1 MFITTSSL
9 ENHRSLM
16 STNYRKD
23 EGAVINA
30 LLCIAKL
37 SPASRSQ
44 AWDRAREL
52 VLGIRQSPLGKGG
65 VDALLNEFALSSE
78 EGVVLMC
85 LAEALLRIP
94 DKITTD
100 RLIRDKLGTGDWV
113 SHLGNSD
120 SFFVNASAWGLL
132 LTGKVVNYKGAV
144 SNKGDAR
151 KEEGQQQANLLKR
164 TINRLGEPVIR
175 SSVRIAMQIMG
186 AQFVMGTNIG
196 AAITR
201 AKKQEAK
208 GYRYSYDMLGEGART
223 MADADAYLASYLN
236 AIKEIGEAAGAVG
249 PIKSPGISVKLS
261 ALHPRYEVAHKQR
274 VMNELVPRLKTLAL
288 SASQYDIGLTVD
300 AEEADRLDLSLDIIE
315 AVFSDPDLLTWQGFG
330 IAIQA
335 YQKRAL
341 DVVDWAQSLA
351 EINGRKMMVRLVK
364 GAYWDSEIKWSQTDG
379 FADYPVFT
387 KKPST
392 DVSYQACARRLLSYR
407 DHLYPQFA
415 SHNAYTVAMIL
426 ALDKL
431 EGDTAKTAQGY
442 EFQRLHGMGEALYDQ
457 VMEEE
462 GIACRIYAPVGEHAN
477 LLAYLVR
484 RLLENGA
491 NSSFVNNIVDESIP
505 IESLID
511 DPVEVVRQWRI
522 KRNERIP
529 LPNNLYFDTSINGEP
544 LNRVNSKGDDLSDID
559 TLRCIKQSMDSWWQ
573 KNHPFS
579 NRAILEDG
587 GNTVIVNP
595 AKLSESI
602 GLISYASEDD
612 MLDALTRA
620 ENAFPSWNSL
630 SLKRRAALL
639 RKLALALENRR
650 YQFAAI
656 CIKEAGKTLGDSLSE
671 VREAV
676 DFCRYY
682 ADQSESLMKDSTQLS
697 RGVILCI
704 SPWNF
709 PLAIF
714 LGQVS
719 AALVTGNTVIAKPAE
734 QTSLVAL
741 LVKDLMIEVGFPESV
756 LELVLSPGK
765 PVGETLVADSRIKAI
780 LFTGSTRTAG
790 IISKKL
796 ANRSDT
802 DIPFVAETGGQNVMI
817 VDSTALPEQVVD
829 DVITSA
835 FQSAGQRCS
844 ALRVLYLQE
853 EIADSVIKMIMG
865 AMQEL
870 IIGDPAF
877 LNTDIGP
884 LVDEM
889 ALSRLNDHIEYLASL
904 GSKASCLYS
913 LSIDASLKG
922 YYFPPKLYEI
932 DDVSLLKEE
941 VFGPIVHIIRYKAK
955 NLEGVVEEINQ
966 SGYGLTLG
974 IHSRIQSISEEIAG
988 RVKVGNIYINR
999 NMIGAV
1005 VGVQPFGG
1013 RGLSGTGPK
1022 AGGPSYLMKLM
1033 KKDVQLT
1040 HEKIQP
1046 AENAVPLFK
1055 DDEDQTLIGSEW
1067 LDIALLDKA
1076 QLRWASTDIYQRV
1089 SVIRRVLASLT
1100 KDDNSSGY
1108 SLINNQELER
1118 FVSETES
1125 IIAAA
1130 NKLGS
1135 RHLPGPTGESNI
1147 LSYEPKGILA
1157 LLWEEGRPNWR
1168 LLLNVFTALLTG
1180 NSIVIV
1186 TKSPSVD
1193 VDACQALFVKSGLPQ
1208 EVISTPEN
1216 GKSTLMNELVVA
1228 VVLSE
1233 NSKYRKSVEQLLS
1246 NRTGALTG
1254 IIEGVSLHDYLTE
1267 KTISIDTTAAGGN
1280 ATLMT
1285 M

>member
-1 MFITTSSL
+1 
-9 ENHRSLM
+9 
-16 STNYRKD
+16 
-23 EGAVINA
+23 
-30 LLCIAKL
+30 
-37 SPASRSQ
+37 
-44 AWDRAREL
+44 
-52 VLGIRQSPLGKGG
+52 
-65 VDALLNEFALSSE
+65 
-78 EGVVLMC
+78 
-85 LAEALLRIP
+85 
-94 DKITTD
+94 
-100 RLIRDKLGTGDWV
+100 
-113 SHLGNSD
+113 
-120 SFFVNASAWGLL
+120 
-132 LTGKVVNYKGAV
+132 
-144 SNKGDAR
+144 
-151 KEEGQQQANLLKR
+151 
-164 TINRLGEPVIR
+164 
-175 SSVRIAMQIMG
+175 
-186 AQFVMGTNIG
+186 MGTTIG

-201 AKKQEAK
+201 ARKQEAK

-223 MADADAYLASYLN
+223 MKDADAYMASYLN
-236 AIKEIGEAAGAVG
+236 AIKAIGEAAGGLG

-261 ALHPRYEVAHKQR
+261 ALHPRYEVAQKQR
-274 VMNELVPRLKTLAL
+274 VMDELVPRLKTLAL
-288 SASQYDIGLTVD
+288 AASLYDIGLTVD

-315 AVFSDPDLLTWQGFG
+315 AVFSDPDLLAWQGFG

-341 DVVDWAQSLA
+341 DVVDWANSLA
-351 EINGRKMMVRLVK
+351 ETVGRKMMVRLVK

-379 FADYPVFT
+379 LADYPVFT
-387 KKPST
+387 NKPST

-426 ALDKL
+426 ALDKM
-431 EGDTAKTAQGY
+431 EGDSTETAQGY

-462 GIACRIYAPVGEHAN
+462 GISCRIYAPVGEHAN

-511 DPVEVVRQWRI
+511 DPVEVVTQWQT

-529 LPNNLYFDTSINGEP
+529 LPKNLYFDTPTNGKK

-559 TLRCIKQSMDSWWQ
+559 TINSIKQSMDSWWQ
-573 KNHPFS
+573 KSHPFS
-579 NRAILEDG
+579 QHTFSEDG
-587 GNTVIVNP
+587 GETEIINP

-602 GLISYASEDD
+602 GLISYASEAE
-612 MLDALTRA
+612 MLAALTRA
-620 ENAFPSWNSL
+620 QSAFPSWNSL
-630 SLKRRAALL
+630 TLKQRATLL
-639 RKLALALENRR
+639 RNLGAELENRR
-650 YQFAAI
+650 YEFAAI
-656 CIKEAGKTLGDSLSE
+656 CIKEAGKTLEDSLSE

-682 ADQSESLMKDSTQLS
+682 ADRSESLMEDTNLIS

-734 QTSLVAL
+734 QTSFVAL

-756 LELVLSPGK
+756 LELVISPGK
-765 PVGETLVADSRIKAI
+765 PVGEILVSDSRIKGI

-790 IISKKL
+790 IISNIL
-796 ANRSDT
+796 ANRPDT
-802 DIPFVAETGGQNVMI
+802 NIPFVAETGGQNVMI

-829 DVITSA
+829 EVITSA

-853 EIADSVIKMIMG
+853 EIADSVISMIIG

-870 IIGDPAF
+870 IIGDPTF

-884 LVDEM
+884 LIDEI
-889 ALSRLNDHIEYLASL
+889 ALTRLNDHIQYLSSL
-904 GSKASCLYS
+904 GPKANCLHS
-913 LSIDASLKG
+913 LTISESLNG

-941 VFGPIVHIIRYKAK
+941 VFGPIVHIKRFKAK
-955 NLEGVVEEINQ
+955 HLDRVVDEINQ

-974 IHSRIQSISEEIAG
+974 IHSRIQSISGEIAN
-988 RVKVGNIYINR
+988 RAKVGNIYINR

-1022 AGGPSYLMKLM
+1022 AGGPSYLTKLM
-1033 KKDVQLT
+1033 KKDDRLTSKNIQSSEKAIQLF
-1040 HEKIQP
+1040 E
-1046 AENAVPLFK
+1046 ADENKQAFF
-1055 DDEDQTLIGSEW
+1055 DSQ
-1067 LDIALLDKA
+1067 LLGKA
-1076 QLRWASTDIYQRV
+1076 QMYWASTDIYQRV
-1089 SVIRRVLASLT
+1089 SVIRRVLANLS
-1100 KDDNSSGY
+1100 KDNYASKF
-1108 SLINNQELER
+1108 SLIPKEDLER
-1118 FVSETES
+1118 FVSETELLITS
-1125 IIAAA
+1125 A
-1130 NKLGS
+1130 NKLAPLN
-1135 RHLPGPTGESNI
+1135 LPGPTGESNI
-1147 LSYEPKGILA
+1147 LSYEAKGILA
-1157 LLWEEGRPNWR
+1157 LLWEEGMPNWR
-1168 LLLNVFTALLTG
+1168 LLLNAFTALLAG
-1180 NSIVIV
+1180 NSIIMV
-1186 TKSPSVD
+1186 TDSSNVD
-1193 VDACQALFVKSGLPQ
+1193 LTACQQLFVQSGLPEQ
-1208 EVISTPEN
+1208 VISSSEN
-1216 GKSTLMNELVVA
+1216 GNVTLRNELIVA
-1228 VVLSE
+1228 VVVTD
-1233 NSKYRKSVEQLLS
+1233 NSKYRKSIEQLLS
-1246 NRTGALTG
+1246 KRMGALTG
-1254 IIEGVSLHDYLTE
+1254 IIEGMALHDYLTE